1 MSEPE
6 MIELSSFDDFDNG
19 LSSTMKS
26 SNFGGGLELLM
37 NDKKTTKPSSDI
49 EVDDLNQLENE
60 LNDLVDD
67 SSSSKNFF
75 EGKTDFFSK
84 SSKDF
89 DDKPSVHFDDNSTSF
104 GNRSSSNLGESTA
117 QTAADN
123 KTWDGYQKFNNVP
136 INPDKNINKE
146 PQMSKEEMLREKFKY
161 LRKLEAL
168 ESKGVNLTKKYTME
182 SSLLEMQGE
191 YEMIME
197 EKSKQNSVKF
207 QGNMLMACING
218 IEFLNGRFDPFD
230 VKLDGWSEQI
240 NENLTDYDEIFGEL
254 YEKYKGKASMAP
266 ELKLLFQLGGSA
278 MMVHMTNTMFKS
290 SMPGM
295 DDILRQN
302 PDLMRQFQSAA
313 VNSMG
318 QSNPGFSGFMN
329 GIMNPEPSVSGGRGP
344 PPPMAT
350 QGPNMVPPSVS
361 RGGNNYF
368 GSNNVPEYGNRN
380 MNDGIDISE
389 TYASPNEG
397 ERSRRQQRAEMKGPS
412 DISDILSGLK
422 TKTINIQEPSSS
434 ELTSNVNID
443 NNASTISISDL
454 KEMQADGNMPR
465 KSKRRQKSD
474 KNTLSL
480 DI

>member
-1 MSEPE
+1 MEPE
-6 MIELSSFDDFDNG
+6 MIELSSIDDLDAGF
-19 LSSTMKS
+19 SSNMKS

-37 NDKKTTKPSSDI
+37 NDKKTSKPSSDI

-67 SSSSKNFF
+67 SSSSKNLF
-75 EGKTDFFSK
+75 EGKSDFFSK
-84 SSKDF
+84 SSSF
-89 DDKPSVHFDDNSTSF
+89 DEKPSVHFDDL
-104 GNRSSSNLGESTA
+104 GSSSNLGQSTA
-117 QTAADN
+117 QTGADN

-136 INPDKNINKE
+136 INPDKSVSKE

-197 EKSKQNSVKF
+197 EKAKQNSVKF

-318 QSNPGFSGFMN
+318 QSSPGFSGFMN

-350 QGPNMVPPSVS
+350 QGPNVAPPSVS

-368 GSNNVPEYGNRN
+368 GSNSRPEYGNRN
-380 MNDGIDISE
+380 VNDGIDISE
-389 TYASPNEG
+389 TYGSPNES
-397 ERSRRQQRAEMKGPS
+397 ERTRRQPRAEMKGPS

-422 TKTINIQEPSSS
+422 TKTINIQEATPSTPTHS
-434 ELTSNVNID
+434 VNID

-454 KEMQADGNMPR
+454 KEMQADGNMPK